1 VLVTVRLERSPV
13 TGKTGGSVARRK
25 SAGVHESESAPQ
37 EEGPDGQGGRRSLRP
52 LLALKPYILRY
63 PGMLA
68 LACLAM
74 LVSALVMLSVP
85 LAVRRMIDFGFSG
98 GDGGFIDRYFA
109 VLVLIGALL
118 AIASAA
124 RFYCVNWLGERVVAD
139 VRADVFRHLM
149 TLGAAFHEKAHSGEL
164 MSRLTADT
172 TQIKA
177 ASGSALSQAARN
189 AIMLVGA
196 LGMMLVTSA
205 RLSALVLVAI
215 PLIVLPL
222 VAYGRIVRR
231 RSRTAQDALAEA
243 SSLAAETLT
252 GIRAVQAFAA
262 ETVLATRYAGAV
274 EGAFG
279 AADARLKA
287 RAGMTAVVI
296 LLVVSSIVG
305 ILWYGAELVIA
316 GEMTGGRLSQFIL
329 YALFAAGALAELS
342 EVWGEVT
349 QAAGAAE
356 RLTELL
362 ATEPEIVSP
371 LKPISL
377 PEPAEGRI
385 EFQRVGF
392 VYPGRDETPALVDI
406 SLRIAPGERV
416 ALVGPSGSG
425 KSTLL
430 ALVQRLRD
438 PTAGRVLID
447 GIPARDADLVTLR
460 RRMALV
466 PQEITL
472 LAGSVAENIRFG
484 DEAASMADVE
494 RAAVAAQA
502 DAFIRALPEGYATR
516 IGERGITLSGGQ
528 RQRIAIARA
537 LLRSAPILLLDEA
550 TSALDAES
558 EVAVQRALDAAMQ
571 GRTTLVVAHR
581 LATIQKADRIVV
593 LDEGRIVEE
602 GTHRELMTRGG
613 LYARLANLQFVAP
626 HAIEAAK

>member
-1 VLVTVRLERSPV
+1 MEPAEDVP
-13 TGKTGGSVARRK
+13 G
-25 SAGVHESESAPQ
+25 
-37 EEGPDGQGGRRSLRP
+37 EGPSSGGGRRSLRP
-52 LLALKPYILRY
+52 LLALKPYIMRH
-63 PGMLA
+63 PVMLA
-68 LACLAM
+68 LAGLAM
-74 LVSALVMLSVP
+74 VASALAMLSVP

-109 VLVLIGALL
+109 VLVMIGALL

-149 TLGAAFHEKAHSGEL
+149 TLGPAFHEKSHSGEL

-177 ASGSALSQAARN
+177 AAGTALSQAARN
-189 AIMLVGA
+189 GIMLLGA
-196 LGMMLVTSA
+196 LTMMLVTSA
-205 RLSALVLVAI
+205 KLSALVLVAI

-222 VAYGRIVRR
+222 VAYGRIVRQ
-231 RSRTAQDALAEA
+231 RSRKAQDALAEA
-243 SSLAAETLT
+243 SSLASETLT

-262 ETVLATRYAGAV
+262 EKVLGTRFADAV
-274 EGAFG
+274 ETSFS

-287 RAGMTAVVI
+287 RAGLTAVVI
-296 LLVVSSIVG
+296 LLVVGSVVG
-305 ILWYGAELVIA
+305 ILWYGAALVIA
-316 GEMTGGRLSQFIL
+316 GEMSGGRLGQFVL

-362 ATEPEIVSP
+362 DTQPEIVSP
-371 LKPISL
+371 AVPVPL
-377 PEPAEGRI
+377 PVPAEGRI
-385 EFQRVGF
+385 VLERVGL
-392 VYPGRDETPALVDI
+392 VYPGRSESPALIDV
-406 SLRIAPGERV
+406 SLAIAPGERV

-438 PTAGRVLID
+438 PTAGRVIID
-447 GIPARDADLVTLR
+447 GVPARDADVGELR

-484 DEAASMADVE
+484 DERASKEDVE

-502 DAFIRALPEGYATR
+502 DTFIRALPEGYETR

-528 RQRIAIARA
+528 RQRLAIARA

-558 EVAVQRALDAAMQ
+558 EVAVQRALDVAMQ
-571 GRTTLVVAHR
+571 GRTTIVVAHR

-602 GTHRELMTRGG
+602 GTHRDLIARGG
-613 LYARLANLQFVAP
+613 LYARLANLQFVVP
-626 HAIEAAK
+626 HAVEAAK

>member
-1 VLVTVRLERSPV
+1 M
-13 TGKTGGSVARRK
+13 ARR
-25 SAGVHESESAPQ
+25 ATERL
-37 EEGPDGQGGRRSLRP
+37 GPADGMPVEDALSGTAGRRSLRP
-52 LLALKPYILRY
+52 LIALKPYILRY
-63 PGMLA
+63 PTMLA
-68 LACLAM
+68 LAGLAM
-74 LVSALVMLSVP
+74 VASALAMLSVP

-118 AIASAA
+118 AVASAA

-149 TLGAAFHEKAHSGEL
+149 TLGPSFHEKTHSGEL

-172 TQIKA
+172 TQIKSA
-177 ASGSALSQAARN
+177 AGSALSQAARN
-189 AIMLVGA
+189 TIMLVGA
-196 LGMMLVTSA
+196 LGMMLVTSP

-231 RSRTAQDALAEA
+231 RSRRAQDALAEA
-243 SSLAAETLT
+243 SSLAAETLA
-252 GIRAVQAFAA
+252 GIRTVQAFAA
-262 ETVLATRYAGAV
+262 EKVLGSRFAGAV
-274 EGAFG
+274 EAAFG
-279 AADARLKA
+279 AADSRLKA
-287 RAGMTAVVI
+287 RAGLTAVVI
-296 LLVVSSIVG
+296 LLVVGSVVG
-305 ILWYGAELVIA
+305 ILWYGAALVIA
-316 GEMTGGRLSQFIL
+316 GEMTGGRLGQFVL

-349 QAAGAAE
+349 QAAGATE

-362 ATEPEIVSP
+362 DTQPEIVSP
-371 LKPISL
+371 ASPTPL

-385 EFQRVGF
+385 EFERVGM
-392 VYPGRDETPALVDI
+392 VYPGRTESPALIDV
-406 SLRIAPGERV
+406 SLSIAPGERV

-438 PTAGRVLID
+438 PTAGRVIID
-447 GIPARDADLVTLR
+447 GVGAREADLSKLR

-484 DEAASMADVE
+484 DERATMADVE
-494 RAAVAAQA
+494 HAALAAQA
-502 DAFIRALPEGYATR
+502 DTFIRALPEGYDTR

-537 LLRSAPILLLDEA
+537 LLRAAPILLLDEA

-558 EVAVQRALDAAMQ
+558 EVAVQRALDAAMR
-571 GRTTLVVAHR
+571 GRTTIVVAHR

-593 LDEGRIVEE
+593 LDGGRIVEE
-602 GTHRELMTRGG
+602 GTHRELVAQGG
-613 LYARLANLQFVAP
+613 LYARLANLQFVVP

>member
-1 VLVTVRLERSPV
+1 MDEVSDEASPS
-13 TGKTGGSVARRK
+13 GAQ
-25 SAGVHESESAPQ
+25 A
-37 EEGPDGQGGRRSLRP
+37 RRSLRP
-52 LLALKPYILRY
+52 LLALRPYIVRY
-63 PGMLA
+63 PTMLA
-68 LACLAM
+68 LAGLAM
-74 LVSALVMLSVP
+74 VVSALAMLSVP

-109 VLVLIGALL
+109 VLVLIGAVL
-118 AIASAA
+118 AVASAA

-149 TLGAAFHEKAHSGEL
+149 TLGPAFHEKVHSGEL
-164 MSRLTADT
+164 MSRLSADT
-172 TQIKA
+172 TQIKGA
-177 ASGSALSQAARN
+177 AGSALSQAARN

-196 LGMMLVTSA
+196 LGMMLVTSP

-231 RSRTAQDALAEA
+231 RSRRAQDALAEA
-243 SSLAAETLT
+243 SSLAAETLA
-252 GIRAVQAFAA
+252 GIRTVQAFVA
-262 ETVLATRYAGAV
+262 EKALATRFASAV
-274 EGAFG
+274 EGAFS

-287 RAGMTAVVI
+287 RAGLTAVVI
-296 LLVVSSIVG
+296 LLVVGSVVG
-305 ILWYGAELVIA
+305 ILWYGAALVVA
-316 GEMTGGRLSQFIL
+316 GEMTGGRLGQFVL

-362 ATEPEIVSP
+362 DTKPEIVSP
-371 LKPISL
+371 AHPVPL
-377 PEPAEGRI
+377 PEPAQGRI
-385 EFQRVGF
+385 ELERVGF
-392 VYPGRDETPALVDI
+392 VYPGRAESPALVDL
-406 SLRIAPGERV
+406 SLKIAPGERV

-447 GIPARDADLVTLR
+447 GVPAREADLGALR
-460 RRMALV
+460 QRMALV
-466 PQEITL
+466 PQDIAL
-472 LAGSVAENIRFG
+472 LAGTVAENIRFG
-484 DEAASMADVE
+484 DENASMAEVE
-494 RAAVAAQA
+494 RAAAAAQA
-502 DAFIRALPEGYATR
+502 DAFIRALPEGYETR

-537 LLRSAPILLLDEA
+537 LLREAPILLLDEA

-558 EVAVQRALDAAMQ
+558 EVAVQRALDAAMR
-571 GRTTLVVAHR
+571 GRTTIVVAHR

-602 GTHRELMTRGG
+602 GTHRELISQGG
-613 LYARLANLQFVAP
+613 LYARLAHLQFVAP

>member
-1 VLVTVRLERSPV
+1 MEPAEDMPGDRAS
-13 TGKTGGSVARRK
+13 
-25 SAGVHESESAPQ
+25 SE
-37 EEGPDGQGGRRSLRP
+37 GGRRSLRP
-52 LLALKPYILRY
+52 LLALKPYIMRHPL
-63 PGMLA
+63 MLA
-68 LACLAM
+68 LAGLAM
-74 LVSALVMLSVP
+74 VASALAMLSVP

-149 TLGAAFHEKAHSGEL
+149 TLGPAFHEKSHSGEL

-177 ASGSALSQAARN
+177 AAGTALSQAARN
-189 AIMLVGA
+189 AIMLLGA
-196 LGMMLVTSA
+196 LTMMIVTSA
-205 RLSALVLVAI
+205 KLSALVLVAI

-231 RSRTAQDALAEA
+231 RSRKAQDALAEA
-243 SSLAAETLT
+243 SSLASETLT

-262 ETVLATRYAGAV
+262 EKVLGARFADSV
-274 EGAFG
+274 EAAFG

-287 RAGMTAVVI
+287 RAGLTAVVI
-296 LLVVSSIVG
+296 LLVVGSVVG
-305 ILWYGAELVIA
+305 ILWYGAALVVA
-316 GEMTGGRLSQFIL
+316 GEMSGGRLGQFVL

-362 ATEPEIVSP
+362 DTQPEIVSP
-371 LKPISL
+371 AVPVPL
-377 PEPAEGRI
+377 PVPAEGRI
-385 EFQRVGF
+385 VLERVGF
-392 VYPGRDETPALVDI
+392 VYPSRSESPALIDV
-406 SLRIAPGERV
+406 SFAIAPGERV

-438 PTAGRVLID
+438 PTAGRVIID
-447 GIPARDADLVTLR
+447 GVPARDADLGELR

-484 DEAASMADVE
+484 DERASKEDVE

-502 DAFIRALPEGYATR
+502 DAFIRALPEGYETR

-528 RQRIAIARA
+528 RQRLAIARA

-558 EVAVQRALDAAMQ
+558 EVAVQRALDVAMQ
-571 GRTTLVVAHR
+571 GRTTIVVAHR

-602 GTHRELMTRGG
+602 GTHRDLVARGG
-613 LYARLANLQFVAP
+613 LYARLANLQFVVP
-626 HAIEAAK
+626 HAVEAAK

>member
-1 VLVTVRLERSPV
+1 M
-13 TGKTGGSVARRK
+13 ARR
-25 SAGVHESESAPQ
+25 AAERL
-37 EEGPDGQGGRRSLRP
+37 GPADGMPVEDALSGTAGRRSLRP
-52 LLALKPYILRY
+52 LIALKPYIVRY
-63 PGMLA
+63 PTMLA
-68 LACLAM
+68 LAGLAM
-74 LVSALVMLSVP
+74 VASALAMLSVP

-118 AIASAA
+118 AVASAA

-149 TLGAAFHEKAHSGEL
+149 TLGPSFHEKTHSGEL

-172 TQIKA
+172 TQIKSA
-177 ASGSALSQAARN
+177 AGSALSQAARN
-189 AIMLVGA
+189 TIMLVGA
-196 LGMMLVTSA
+196 LGMMLVTSP

-231 RSRTAQDALAEA
+231 RSRRAQDALAEA
-243 SSLAAETLT
+243 SSLASETLA
-252 GIRAVQAFAA
+252 GIRTVQAFAA
-262 ETVLATRYAGAV
+262 EKVLGSRFAGAV
-274 EGAFG
+274 EAAFG
-279 AADARLKA
+279 AADSRLKA
-287 RAGMTAVVI
+287 RAGLTAVVI
-296 LLVVSSIVG
+296 LLVVGSVVG
-305 ILWYGAELVIA
+305 ILWYGAALVIA
-316 GEMTGGRLSQFIL
+316 GEMTGGRLGQFVL

-349 QAAGAAE
+349 QAAGATE

-362 ATEPEIVSP
+362 DTKPEIVSP
-371 LKPISL
+371 ASPTPL

-385 EFQRVGF
+385 EFERVGM
-392 VYPGRDETPALVDI
+392 VYPGRTESPALIDV
-406 SLRIAPGERV
+406 SLSIAPGERV

-438 PTAGRVLID
+438 PTAGRVIID
-447 GIPARDADLVTLR
+447 GVGAREADVSKLR

-484 DEAASMADVE
+484 DERATMADVE
-494 RAAVAAQA
+494 HAALAAQA
-502 DAFIRALPEGYATR
+502 DTFIRALPEGYDTR

-537 LLRSAPILLLDEA
+537 LLRAAPILLLDEA

-558 EVAVQRALDAAMQ
+558 EVAVQRALDAAMR
-571 GRTTLVVAHR
+571 GRTTIVVAHR

-593 LDEGRIVEE
+593 LDGGRIVEE
-602 GTHRELMTRGG
+602 GTHRDLVAQGG
-613 LYARLANLQFVAP
+613 LYARLANLQFVVP

>member
-1 VLVTVRLERSPV
+1 MAEGAQAADGPPLEDDPSG
-13 TGKTGGSVARRK
+13 TGA
-25 SAGVHESESAPQ
+25 
-37 EEGPDGQGGRRSLRP
+37 RRSLKP

-63 PGMLA
+63 PAMLA
-68 LACLAM
+68 LAGLAM
-74 LVSALVMLSVP
+74 VVSALAMLSVP

-98 GDGGFIDRYFA
+98 SDGGFIDRYFA

-118 AIASAA
+118 AVASAA
-124 RFYCVNWLGERVVAD
+124 RFYCVNWLGERVVTD

-149 TLGAAFHEKAHSGEL
+149 TLGPSFHERAHSGEL

-177 ASGSALSQAARN
+177 AAGSALSQAARN
-189 AIMLVGA
+189 LIMLVGA
-196 LGMMLVTSA
+196 LSMMIVTSPP
-205 RLSALVLVAI
+205 LSALVLVAI

-231 RSRTAQDALAEA
+231 RSRRAQDALAEA
-243 SSLAAETLT
+243 SSLAAETLA
-252 GIRAVQAFAA
+252 GIRTVQAFAA
-262 ETVLATRYAGAV
+262 EKVLGTRFADAV
-274 EGAFG
+274 EAAFA

-287 RAGMTAVVI
+287 RAGLTAVVI
-296 LLVVSSIVG
+296 LLVVSSVVG
-305 ILWYGAELVIA
+305 ILWYGAALVVA
-316 GEMTGGRLSQFIL
+316 GEMTGGRLGQFVL

-362 ATEPEIVSP
+362 RTEPEIVSP
-371 LKPISL
+371 VRPVPL
-377 PEPAEGRI
+377 PEPAVGRI
-385 EFQRVGF
+385 DLERVGF
-392 VYPGRDETPALVDI
+392 VYPGRTESPALIDV
-406 SLRIAPGERV
+406 SLHIAPGERV

-430 ALVQRLRD
+430 SLVQRLRD

-447 GIPARDADLVTLR
+447 GVSAREADLLQLR

-466 PQEITL
+466 PQDITL

-484 DEAASMADVE
+484 DERATMADIE
-494 RAAVAAQA
+494 RVAVAAQA
-502 DAFIRALPEGYATR
+502 DAFIRALPEGYETR

-537 LLRSAPILLLDEA
+537 LLRAAPILLLDEA

-558 EVAVQRALDAAMQ
+558 EVAVQQALDAAMR
-571 GRTTLVVAHR
+571 GRTTVVVAHR
-581 LATIQKADRIVV
+581 LATVQKADRIVV

-602 GTHRELMTRGG
+602 GTHRELIARGG
-613 LYARLANLQFVAP
+613 LYARLANLQFVVP
-626 HAIEAAK
+626 HAVEAAK

>member
-1 VLVTVRLERSPV
+1 
-13 TGKTGGSVARRK
+13 
-25 SAGVHESESAPQ
+25 
-37 EEGPDGQGGRRSLRP
+37 
-52 LLALKPYILRY
+52 
-63 PGMLA
+63 MLA
-68 LACLAM
+68 LAGLAM
-74 LVSALVMLSVP
+74 VVSALAMLSVP

-98 GDGGFIDRYFA
+98 SDGGFIDRYFA
-109 VLVLIGALL
+109 VLVLIGAVL
-118 AIASAA
+118 AVASAA

-139 VRADVFRHLM
+139 VRANVFRHLM
-149 TLGAAFHEKAHSGEL
+149 TLGPAFHEKVHSGEL
-164 MSRLTADT
+164 LSRLTADT
-172 TQIKA
+172 TQIKGA
-177 ASGSALSQAARN
+177 AGTALSQAARN
-189 AIMLVGA
+189 IIMLVGA

-231 RSRTAQDALAEA
+231 RSRLAQDALAEA
-243 SSLAAETLT
+243 SSLAAETLA
-252 GIRAVQAFAA
+252 GIRTVQAFVA
-262 ETVLATRYAGAV
+262 EKALGTRFAGAV
-274 EGAFG
+274 EEAFG
-279 AADARLKA
+279 AANARLKA
-287 RAGMTAVVI
+287 RAGLTAVVI
-296 LLVVSSIVG
+296 LLVVGSVVG
-305 ILWYGAELVIA
+305 ILWYGAALVVA
-316 GEMTGGRLSQFIL
+316 GEMTGGRLSQFVL

-362 ATEPEIVSP
+362 ETKPEIVSP
-371 LKPISL
+371 ARPTPL

-385 EFQRVGF
+385 ALDHVSF
-392 VYPGRDETPALVDI
+392 VYPGREESAALVDV

-438 PTAGRVLID
+438 PTSGRVLID
-447 GIPARDADLVTLR
+447 GVPAGDADLSALR
-460 RRMALV
+460 HRMALV
-466 PQEITL
+466 PQDITL

-484 DEAASMADVE
+484 DVKATMADVE
-494 RAAVAAQA
+494 RVAIAAQA
-502 DAFIRALPEGYATR
+502 DAFIRALPEGYETR

-537 LLRSAPILLLDEA
+537 LLRQAPILLLDEA

-558 EVAVQRALDAAMQ
+558 EVAVQRALETAMS
-571 GRTTLVVAHR
+571 GRTTIVVAHR

-602 GTHRELMTRGG
+602 GTHRELVSQGG
-613 LYARLANLQFVAP
+613 LYARLAHLQFAVP

>member
-1 VLVTVRLERSPV
+1 M
-13 TGKTGGSVARRK
+13 ARRTAEGLQPEVDGVHGEN
-25 SAGVHESESAPQ
+25 SAGS
-37 EEGPDGQGGRRSLRP
+37 RRSLRP
-52 LLALKPYILRY
+52 LLALKPYIFRH
-63 PGMLA
+63 PRMLVFA
-68 LACLAM
+68 GLAM
-74 LVSALVMLSVP
+74 VVSALAMLSVP

-109 VLVLIGALL
+109 VLVLIGMVL
-118 AIASAA
+118 AVASAA

-149 TLGAAFHEKAHSGEL
+149 TLGPAFHERAHSGEL

-177 ASGSALSQAARN
+177 AAGSALSQAARN
-189 AIMLVGA
+189 IIMLVGA
-196 LGMMLVTSA
+196 LAMMIITSP

-231 RSRTAQDALAEA
+231 LSRRAQDTLADA
-243 SSLAAETLT
+243 SSLAAETLA
-252 GIRAVQAFAA
+252 GIRTVQAFAA
-262 ETVLATRYAGAV
+262 EKVLGARFAGAV
-274 EGAFG
+274 ETSFG

-287 RAGMTAVVI
+287 RAGLTAVVI
-296 LLVVSSIVG
+296 LLVVGSVVG
-305 ILWYGAELVIA
+305 ILWYGAALVIA
-316 GEMTGGRLSQFIL
+316 GEMTGGRLGQFVL

-371 LKPISL
+371 AAPVAL

-385 EFQRVGF
+385 ALERVGF
-392 VYPGRDETPALVDI
+392 VYPGREESPALVDV
-406 SLRIAPGERV
+406 SLSIAPGERV

-447 GIPARDADLVTLR
+447 GVPAPEADLSQLR

-466 PQEITL
+466 PQDITL
-472 LAGSVAENIRFG
+472 LAGTVAENIRFG
-484 DEAASMADVE
+484 DVSASMNDVE
-494 RAAVAAQA
+494 QAAIAAQA
-502 DAFIRALPEGYATR
+502 DTFIRALPEGYDTR

-537 LLRSAPILLLDEA
+537 LLRAAPILLLDEA

-558 EVAVQRALDAAMQ
+558 EVAVQRALDAAMR
-571 GRTTLVVAHR
+571 GRTTIVVAHR

-602 GTHRELMTRGG
+602 GTHRELIARGG

-626 HAIEAAK
+626 HAMAAAK